1 MKKRSRDILIS
12 FENQRMPFTIEECA
26 EQFGISPRTVRH
38 DIQEINDFLS
48 SHGYKALG
56 IDGTTIINP
65 MSDVEL
71 QGAIE
76 KIQGFYCY
84 KLSPEERQLLIQ
96 IMLIHGEGYQTYSQ
110 IADELMVSRVTIIND
125 LVKVKA
131 WFAYRNLQ
139 VESLSNKGIRLC
151 GTEISRRRAIIE
163 SVSSVYGSV
172 QEKPVVVE
180 YIEDLAETAFSKDTV
195 EFLRCQII
203 RQEAIHGNYLTDQS
217 FTILIFYLSY
227 VFFRISQGKV
237 VQLEDGGPGVNR
249 MAVDL
254 LESMGE
260 YWGMDMPEGEAQFL
274 SLILDSLHYIK
285 KSKRDEKI
293 IMLQIQTRRFIEI
306 ISTAL
311 KLDLNHDYVFYQDL
325 ANHLESIIV
334 QHCHMPSNNAVVRQI
349 AQQNKVLSAVVKEN
363 IGILE
368 KNLGHYFDPDEQ
380 DYIIV
385 HFCAAMERLK
395 WKEHDFRVV
404 VVCGNGMGT
413 AQVLTVK
420 LRSRFNFN
428 ILGVTSVHG
437 LQQMDCREVDLII
450 TTTALK
456 ESPCPYIVVSP
467 LISEADVLRIS
478 RAFNEITEQS
488 GGIANVF
495 QESQGIGDTSGEG
508 LMTFMES
515 KLDEMEGL
523 ECQDKAMILEN
534 IKGFFENYRLSSTP
548 FLHELLIPEHIVL
561 DMDCSN
567 YSEAIAAAGQILLD
581 GGFIDGCYI
590 EAMVE
595 NIEKNGPYIVVSEGF
610 AVPHAGFDAGSKA
623 VGMSLIRLEN
633 PVDFNTKT
641 GSPIWVD
648 YVCCLSTVD
657 DQQHLKAF
665 FHLVNIL
672 TDPRVK
678 EDFHR
683 AESPKQFAQMIKDYE
698 LKLILK
704 DKERR

>member
-1 MKKRSRDILIS
+1 
-12 FENQRMPFTIEECA
+12 MPFTIEECA

-48 SHGYKALG
+48 RHGYKALG
-56 IDGTTIINP
+56 IDGTKIINP

-151 GTEISRRRAIIE
+151 GTEISRRQAIIE
-163 SVSSVYGSV
+163 SVSSVYGSI

-203 RQEAIHGNYLTDQS
+203 RQEAIHGHYLTDQS

-237 VQLEDGGPGVNR
+237 VQSEDGGPGVNR
-249 MAVDL
+249 MAAYL
-254 LESMGE
+254 LKSMGE

-293 IMLQIQTRRFIEI
+293 IMLQIQTSRFIEI

-334 QHCHMPSNNAVVRQI
+334 QHCHMPSNNEVVR
-349 AQQNKVLSAVVKEN
+349 
-363 IGILE
+363 
-368 KNLGHYFDPDEQ
+368 
-380 DYIIV
+380 
-385 HFCAAMERLK
+385 
-395 WKEHDFRVV
+395 
-404 VVCGNGMGT
+404 
-413 AQVLTVK
+413 
-420 LRSRFNFN
+420 
-428 ILGVTSVHG
+428 
-437 LQQMDCREVDLII
+437 
-450 TTTALK
+450 
-456 ESPCPYIVVSP
+456 
-467 LISEADVLRIS
+467 
-478 RAFNEITEQS
+478 
-488 GGIANVF
+488 
-495 QESQGIGDTSGEG
+495 
-508 LMTFMES
+508 
-515 KLDEMEGL
+515 
-523 ECQDKAMILEN
+523 
-534 IKGFFENYRLSSTP
+534 
-548 FLHELLIPEHIVL
+548 
-561 DMDCSN
+561 
-567 YSEAIAAAGQILLD
+567 
-581 GGFIDGCYI
+581 
-590 EAMVE
+590 
-595 NIEKNGPYIVVSEGF
+595 
-610 AVPHAGFDAGSKA
+610 
-623 VGMSLIRLEN
+623 
-633 PVDFNTKT
+633 
-641 GSPIWVD
+641 
-648 YVCCLSTVD
+648 
-657 DQQHLKAF
+657 
-665 FHLVNIL
+665 
-672 TDPRVK
+672 
-678 EDFHR
+678 
-683 AESPKQFAQMIKDYE
+683 
-698 LKLILK
+698 
-704 DKERR
+704 